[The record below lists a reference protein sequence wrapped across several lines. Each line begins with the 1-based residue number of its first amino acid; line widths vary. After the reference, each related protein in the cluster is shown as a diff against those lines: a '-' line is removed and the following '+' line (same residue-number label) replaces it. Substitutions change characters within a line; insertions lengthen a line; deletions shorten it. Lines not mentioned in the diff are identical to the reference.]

1 MERQRVLVIE
11 DHEPLLMAI
20 REILEAEGY
29 AVSTATDGLRGL
41 EVMER
46 VRPDLIVADI
56 MMPNMDGYAFF
67 EAVRSRPEWTPIPFI
82 FLTAKTEREDVL
94 KGKGMG
100 AEDYL
105 AKPFDTQELLVVVRA
120 RLGRARAIREVSEAE
135 FARLKQQ
142 IVTVLGHE
150 LRTPLTY
157 ISGYTELA
165 LEEISTMSPEM
176 LQEFLLG
183 IKRGADRL
191 VRLVEDI
198 LLLVRLDTGRAAE
211 EFRMLAEVRRDVAT
225 VVRRAVEGH
234 ATQAAARGVTLE
246 TEIAPDLPPVRF
258 FEPFLQDAL
267 GRLVENGIKFSLGA
281 EKRVTVT
288 ARPANGGVEVAIT
301 DRGVGISPEDAQH
314 LFERFRQFGRER
326 MEQQGAGLGLAIA
339 WELIRLHNGTILVES
354 QPGLGSTFTVCLP
367 PAEAV

>member
-1 MERQRVLVIE
+1 MERQRILVIE

-20 REILEAEGY
+20 REILEADGY
-29 AVSTATDGLRGL
+29 AVSTATDGLQGL

-67 EAVRSRPEWTPIPFI
+67 EAVRARPEWTPIPFI
-82 FLTAKTEREDVL
+82 FLTAKAEREDVL
-94 KGKGMG
+94 KGKSMG

-105 AKPFDTQELLVVVRA
+105 AKPFDPQEMLVVVRA
-120 RLGRARAIREVSEAE
+120 RLGRAQAIREVSEAE

-157 ISGYTELA
+157 VSGYTELA
-165 LEEISTMSPEM
+165 LGEVSTMSPEM
-176 LQEFLLG
+176 LQEFLRG

-198 LLLVRLDTGRAAE
+198 MLLVRLDTGRAAE
-211 EFRMLAEVRRDVAT
+211 EFRTLAEVRWDVAT
-225 VVRRAVEGH
+225 VVRQSVERYE
-234 ATQAAARGVTLE
+234 TQAALRGVELE
-246 TEIAPDLPPVRF
+246 THIAPDLPPVRL
-258 FEPFLQDAL
+258 FEPFLEDAL
-267 GRLVENGIKFSLGA
+267 GRLVENGIKFSFGK
-281 EKRVTVT
+281 EKRVTVD
-288 ARPANGGVEVAIT
+288 ARHVDGWLEVAVS
-301 DRGVGISPEDAQH
+301 DQGVGISPEDAQH

-326 MEQQGAGLGLAIA
+326 MEQQGVGLGLAIA
-339 WELIRLHNGTILVES
+339 WELIRLHGGTITVES
-354 QPGLGSTFTVCLP
+354 QPGVGSTFTVRLP
-367 PAEAV
+367 PAEAA